1 MAHIEPLFE
10 LQPEG
15 GQVIV
20 TRFECRS
27 LLQLAFMVALHI
39 RVKRAVRIQ
48 APGLIASK
56 ALVDWRR
63 RTLMSISLWK
73 DLDSIYSMGSVPRHI
88 EATRIARRIGVRTAC
103 GVFCFAG
110 DWKRVMFRAGDGHDS
125 PLRPVEDKVYAS
137 AANYR

>member
-48 APGLIASK
+48 APGLIASQ
-56 ALVDWRR
+56 ALVAWRR
-63 RTLMSISLWK
+63 RALMSISLWK

-88 EATRIARRIGVRTAC
+88 EATRIARRTGGRTA
-103 GVFCFAG
+103 
-110 DWKRVMFRAGDGHDS
+110 W
-125 PLRPVEDKVYAS
+125 
-137 AANYR
+137 

>member
-27 LLQLAFMVALHI
+27 RLQLAFMVALHI

-48 APGLIASK
+48 ARGLIASK

-63 RTLMSISLWK
+63 RTLLSISLWN
-73 DLDSIYSMGSVPRHI
+73 DLDSIYSMGSVTRHI

-110 DWKRVMFRAGDGHDS
+110 DWKRVMFRAGDDHDS
-125 PLRPVEDKVYAS
+125 PLRPLEDKVHAS
-137 AANYR
+137 AAS